1 MQATTWLTHF
11 REQFGNHT
19 VMSVVTLFDAPPNN
33 LQRGMRMLLA
43 TASITAISTPAL
55 AFLREEHT

>member
-1 MQATTWLTHF
+1 V
-11 REQFGNHT
+11 EQFDVIKHT

-43 TASITAISTPAL
+43 TASMTAISTPAL
-55 AFLREEHT
+55 AFVGEK